1 MLNYYKEIIKN
12 TIRACQI
19 YKKHSLFTINDVN
32 ICVRALE
39 LLYEQCNELDD
50 FNEEKMN
57 DIKNDLLVIFKSY
70 GTYNIY
76 DLFYLLGDKELI
88 EHLEIYNKYELI
100 KDIVHPIGFKQYPK
114 SKKKYTKSLN
124 KLKLIDDTMIIENSK
139 QLECYDMSRTS
150 GDFYLRVYGIKL
162 ILHYKQSVYIIKC
175 IVDDLYLSNLDYD
188 YLIEYKHQF
197 VNDNNHITTYIE
209 NMTLKDTL
217 IYNIDEIKYR
227 VEGFLTYY
235 KYIVTIPLSK
245 IAQDFVSSELYE
257 KRQILIKLLL
267 YSNNIEHHYIAYL
280 LYDLLSNDNDESIDS
295 LQQELLYDNLPWK
308 IRQGFRVAMKNTIE
322 YTNRLAS
329 FDYNKIPLE
338 QQIALMKTSDDVKEK
353 AMIKLKEIKSK
364 PEDSGGKAK
373 HYLEGLL
380 KIPFGILC
388 CEPILNRIPLLLDK
402 IKQKCLPIPICSD
415 INYIQQFINKELIEV
430 KNNILSDLNDQYKGL
445 SKQKINNCIR
455 QILSI
460 VKKHSLSVESIKL
473 NQSKQTKLMYVTNLV
488 QTYYL
493 NPIVMLDILHIYSL
507 NDNYIDMYELYIQVT
522 TTKTDISKYLIN
534 IHTILDNAIYGHQLA
549 KRQVERVIGQWIS
562 GEQTGYTLGFEGPP
576 GVGKTS
582 LAKEGIAKCLLGA
595 NGTTRPF
602 AFIAIGGEP
611 NSSTLVGHNYTY
623 VGSNWG
629 KIVDV
634 LMQKKIMNPIFYIDE
649 LDKISKTEQ
658 GREII
663 GILTHIIDSTQNMH
677 FQDRFFSGIDLDIS
691 KALFIFSY
699 NDVNCLDR
707 ILLDRIHRIQFKH
720 LRLDEK
726 IVIVN
731 KYILPSICK
740 DMNLLEHITI
750 SDAVIEF
757 IIQEYTNEPGVRKLK
772 ELLFEILGEINLE
785 ILHGISTN
793 IYPIDISKEMVATK
807 YLKERTPVRIQKVL
821 TKDKVGR
828 INGLWANSQGQGGI
842 ITIECCYILSNTLF
856 ELKLTGSQGDVMK
869 ESMTV
874 AKNLAWSLIPK
885 SIQKNNLERFEATKN
900 QGVHIHAPEG
910 ATPKDGPSAGT
921 AITTALYSL
930 FLNKPI
936 RHDVAIT
943 GEINLSGR
951 VTAIG
956 GLDLK
961 ILGGIRAGVKRFLFP
976 KENQLAF
983 NKFMEKHNEDPIIEG
998 IEFYPVEEIEE
1009 VFKLVF

>member
-1 MLNYYKEIIKN
+1 ML
-12 TIRACQI
+12 
-19 YKKHSLFTINDVN
+19 
-32 ICVRALE
+32 
-39 LLYEQCNELDD
+39 
-50 FNEEKMN
+50 
-57 DIKNDLLVIFKSY
+57 
-70 GTYNIY
+70 
-76 DLFYLLGDKELI
+76 YLLGDRDLI
-88 EHLEIYNKYELI
+88 DILEIHSKYEVI
-100 KDIVHPIGFKQYPK
+100 KDVVHPIGFKEYPK
-114 SKKKYTKSLN
+114 SKKKYTKYLN

-139 QLECYDMSRTS
+139 QLDCFDMSRTS
-150 GDFYLRVYGIKL
+150 GDFYLRVYGSKL
-162 ILHYKQSVYIIKC
+162 IVHYKQSVYIIKC

-188 YLIEYKHQF
+188 YMIDYKQQF
-197 VNDNNHITTYIE
+197 MDESESITIYVD
-209 NMTLKDTL
+209 NMTLKEAL
-217 IYNIDEIKYR
+217 IYNPDEVKYR
-227 VEGFLTYY
+227 IEGFLTYY
-235 KYIVTIPLSK
+235 KYIVTIPLFK
-245 IAQDFVSSELYE
+245 IAQDFVASELYE
-257 KRQILIKLLL
+257 KRQVLIKLLL

-322 YTNRLAS
+322 YTNKLAS

-338 QQIALMKTSDDVKEK
+338 QQIALMKTSDNVKEK

-380 KIPFGILC
+380 KIPFGIYC
-388 CEPILNRIPLLLDK
+388 SEPILEKIPSLLNKIKNKAPDIPL
-402 IKQKCLPIPICSD
+402 CSD
-415 INYIQQFINKELIEV
+415 IYYIQTYIKAKLLEQKSVIKNELEAHLKTITKKHINNYIRELIVLIE
-430 KNNILSDLNDQYKGL
+430 KYSLNV
-445 SKQKINNCIR
+445 
-455 QILSI
+455 QI
-460 VKKHSLSVESIKL
+460 IKL
-473 NQSKQTKLMYVTNLV
+473 NQSKQAKVLYMTGLID
-488 QTYYL
+488 TYYL
-493 NPIVMLDILHIYSL
+493 HPEIMIDILNIYSL
-507 NDNYIDMYELYIQVT
+507 NDVYLEIYTLYTQVSN
-522 TTKTDISKYLIN
+522 TKIDISNYLVN
-534 IHTILDNAIYGHQLA
+534 VHSILDDAIHGHQLA

-582 LAKEGIAKCLLGA
+582 LAKEGIAKCLLGE
-595 NGTTRPF
+595 NNTTRPF

-699 NDVNCLDR
+699 NDVSCLDR

-726 IVIVN
+726 IVIVH
-731 KYILPSICK
+731 KYILPTICK
-740 DMNLLEHITI
+740 DMNLSGHITI
-750 SDAVIEF
+750 SDPVIEF

-772 ELLFEILGEINLE
+772 ELLFEIIGEINLE
-785 ILHGISTN
+785 ILHGSMEYT
-793 IYPIDISKEMVATK
+793 YPIQITQEMITIK
-807 YLKERTPVRIQKVL
+807 YLKERTPVRIQRVF
-821 TKDKVGR
+821 DEGRAGR

-842 ITIECCYILSNTLF
+842 ITIECCYILSSTLF
-856 ELKLTGSQGDVMK
+856 DLKLTGSQGDVMK

-874 AKNLAWSLIPK
+874 AKHLAWTLIPK
-885 SIQKNNLERFEATKN
+885 SVQKSNLERFEETKN
-900 QGVHIHAPEG
+900 QGIHIHAPEG

-943 GEINLSGR
+943 GEINLSGKI
-951 VTAIG
+951 TAIG

-983 NKFMEKHNEDPIIEG
+983 DKFMEKHSEDPIVDG
-998 IEFYPVEEIEE
+998 IEFYALENIEE
-1009 VFKLVF
+1009 VFDYVF

>member
-1 MLNYYKEIIKN
+1 
-12 TIRACQI
+12 
-19 YKKHSLFTINDVN
+19 
-32 ICVRALE
+32 
-39 LLYEQCNELDD
+39 
-50 FNEEKMN
+50 
-57 DIKNDLLVIFKSY
+57 
-70 GTYNIY
+70 
-76 DLFYLLGDKELI
+76 
-88 EHLEIYNKYELI
+88 
-100 KDIVHPIGFKQYPK
+100 
-114 SKKKYTKSLN
+114 
-124 KLKLIDDTMIIENSK
+124 MIIENSK
-139 QLECYDMSRTS
+139 QLECFDMSRTS

-188 YLIEYKHQF
+188 YLVEYKHNF
-197 VNDNNHITTYIE
+197 INENESIITYIE
-209 NMTLKDTL
+209 NTTLKDTL
-217 IYNIDEIKYR
+217 IYNIDEVKYR

-245 IAQDFVSSELYE
+245 IAQDFVASELYE
-257 KRQILIKLLL
+257 KRQVLIKLLL

-280 LYDLLSNDNDESIDS
+280 LYDLLSNDNDDSIDS

-338 QQIALMKTSDDVKEK
+338 QQIALLKTSDDVKEK

-388 CEPILNRIPLLLDK
+388 CEPILNSIPLLLDK
-402 IKQKCLPIPICSD
+402 IRQKSLDIPICSD
-415 INYIQQFINKELIEV
+415 INYIQQFIKKQLLNNKEH
-430 KNNILSDLNDQYKGL
+430 ILTELQGIFKQL
-445 SKQKINNCIR
+445 SKKKINNYIR
-455 QILSI
+455 ELI
-460 VKKHSLSVESIKL
+460 VLIHKYSLNEDIIKL
-473 NQSKQTKLMYVTNLV
+473 NQSKHNKLLYVSNLIHK
-488 QTYYL
+488 YYL
-493 NPIVMLDILHIYSL
+493 NSKVMIDLLNIYSL
-507 NDNYIDMYELYIQVT
+507 NDTYVDIYHIYIQVT
-522 TTKTDISKYLIN
+522 KTKVDISKYLTN
-534 IHTILDNAIYGHQLA
+534 IHSILDNAIYGHQLA

-582 LAKEGIAKCLLGA
+582 LAKEGIAKCLIGE

-740 DMNLLEHITI
+740 DMNLSGHII
-750 SDAVIEF
+750 ILDKVIEF

-772 ELLFEILGEINLE
+772 ELLFEIIGEINLE
-785 ILHGISTN
+785 ILHGSTEYT
-793 IYPIDISKEMVATK
+793 YPISITQEMIITN
-807 YLKERTPVRIQKVL
+807 YLKERIPVRIQKVFDIGK
-821 TKDKVGR
+821 TGR

-842 ITIECCYILSNTLF
+842 ITIECCYILSSTLF

-874 AKNLAWSLIPK
+874 AKNLAWSLIPE
-885 SIQKNNLERFEATKN
+885 SIQKSNLERFEATKN

-930 FLNKPI
+930 FLDKPI
-936 RHDVAIT
+936 RHNVAIT

-951 VTAIG
+951 ITAIG

-976 KENQLAF
+976 KENTLAF
-983 NKFMEKHNEDPIIEG
+983 EKFMEKHSKDPIVEG

>member
-1 MLNYYKEIIKN
+1 MLKYYKEIIKN
-12 TIRACQI
+12 TIRACQL

-39 LLYEQCNELDD
+39 LLYEQCSELDD
-50 FNEEKMN
+50 LNQEKIN

-76 DLFYLLGDKELI
+76 DFLYLLGDKELI
-88 EHLEIYNKYELI
+88 DNLEIYNKYELM
-100 KDIVHPIGFKQYPK
+100 KDIVHPIGFKKYPK
-114 SKKKYTKSLN
+114 SKKKYTKPLN

-139 QLECYDMSRTS
+139 QLECFDMSRTS

-188 YLIEYKHQF
+188 YLLEYKHRF
-197 VNDNNHITTYIE
+197 INENDSIKTYIE
-209 NMTLKDTL
+209 NMTLKETL
-217 IYNIDEIKYR
+217 IYNLDEVKYR
-227 VEGFLTYY
+227 VDGFLTYY
-235 KYIVTIPLSK
+235 KYIVSIPLAK
-245 IAQDFVSSELYE
+245 IAQDFVTSELYE

-338 QQIALMKTSDDVKEK
+338 QQIALMKTCDDVKEK

-388 CEPILNRIPLLLDK
+388 SEPILNCIPLLLDK
-402 IKQKCLPIPICSD
+402 IKQTTPEIPICSD
-415 INYIQQFINKELIEV
+415 VNYIQDFIKTRLLNYKTTIINKLHHKFKQITK
-430 KNNILSDLNDQYKGL
+430 KNMNNYIREIILV
-445 SKQKINNCIR
+445 I
-455 QILSI
+455 
-460 VKKHSLSVESIKL
+460 KKHELNEEIIKL
-473 NQSKQTKLMYVTNLV
+473 NQSKQVKLLYISGLMDK
-488 QTYYL
+488 YYL
-493 NPIVMLDILHIYSL
+493 NPEIMIDILNICSL
-507 NDNYIDMYELYIQVT
+507 NDIYVDMYYLYIQVN
-522 TTKTDISKYLIN
+522 KTRVDISNYLIN
-534 IHTILDNAIYGHQLA
+534 IHSILDSAIHGHELA

-582 LAKEGIAKCLLGA
+582 LAKEGIAKCLIGE

-740 DMNLLEHITI
+740 DMNLSGHITI
-750 SDAVIEF
+750 KSNVIEF

-772 ELLFEILGEINLE
+772 ELLFEIIGEINLE
-785 ILHGISTN
+785 ILHGTMEYT
-793 IYPIDISKEMVATK
+793 YPISITQEMITTK
-807 YLKERTPVRIQKVL
+807 FLKERVPIRIQRVF
-821 TKDKVGR
+821 DKSKSGR

-874 AKNLAWSLIPK
+874 AKNLAWSLIPE
-885 SIQKNNLERFEATKN
+885 SIQKSNLERFELTKN

-930 FLNKPI
+930 FLDKPI

-951 VTAIG
+951 ITAIG

-976 KENQLAF
+976 KENKLAF
-983 NKFMEKHNEDPIIEG
+983 DKFMEKHCEDPIVKD
-998 IEFYPVEEIEE
+998 IEFYSVEEIAE
-1009 VFKLVF
+1009 VFELVF